1 MNLMEV
7 PSGIFAQLIN
17 FGINYD
23 LPNRTGYELFNLAEP
38 KQISQRRHRRELYN
52 KVEIILNA

>member
-1 MNLMEV
+1 MEV